1 MGFSVLDETDKI
13 FKQNSQNSSGPK
25 YVSIKGKTNEIIPN
39 GTSNFHPI
47 QKTDID
53 FGGPQ
58 HLNGTGLKMIADS
71 KSKSIYV
78 LDNETD
84 SVTLIN
90 TTSSDWKVEKTLQVG
105 ESPNNIA
112 IDSHTNKMYVTS
124 GQDILH
130 PLVVI
135 NLNSKFPNTIKVG
148 TQPSGIAVDP
158 KNQVVYVANFGSDDI
173 SKISTGGNSKKYE
186 PISLK
191 GKNVSIYKG
200 SAPLTSTEA
209 KRASGSVASKL
220 TISNTSSFNPSSLK
234 DQYSLSLI
242 SRVPESNTS
251 SFNPS
256 SVTVNPNTSMVYVA
270 NFGNNTVSVIN
281 DKKDKQEVMKII
293 PVGIHPTGIAVDTK
307 TETVYVANEGDN
319 SVSVLDIKKIVF
331 ENNTSYYNI
340 QTIPLGKGKGP
351 VDVAVNPYT
360 DLVYVANFLDNS
372 ISVIGGKAEKKEV
385 INTIFVGQHPSSIAI
400 NPDQDVL
407 DVAEAGSNSMST
419 VYLKTKTSISEVN
432 FRGFSDIDQ
441 MGNCGEVKASNSVAS
456 GYIGN
461 DKSENTIDGNRNTSW
476 TNYYPSWILFGFKK
490 PTVICNINIGWNYDR
505 QEFAESPYKINISY
519 SNSSNSN
526 FKNVTYNSN
535 IITTQGG
542 ASITY
547 DLNKH
552 VNAKYMKINVTH
564 INNKIRQTPSQKP
577 GTENGGLIPLKINSS
592 EAGGITQLDIG
603 LPSPVGIAFDDKANM
618 IYLGSKKYNWVSQVN
633 DRTNTI
639 LSPMLAG
646 ELPVALAVDP
656 NNGVIYVANWGSN
669 TVSIINGT
677 ITTKR

>member
-1 MGFSVLDETDKI
+1 MCCT
-13 FKQNSQNSSGPK
+13 
-25 YVSIKGKTNEIIPN
+25 
-39 GTSNFHPI
+39 
-47 QKTDID
+47 
-53 FGGPQ
+53 
-58 HLNGTGLKMIADS
+58 
-71 KSKSIYV
+71 
-78 LDNETD
+78 
-84 SVTLIN
+84 
-90 TTSSDWKVEKTLQVG
+90 
-105 ESPNNIA
+105 
-112 IDSHTNKMYVTS
+112 
-124 GQDILH
+124 
-130 PLVVI
+130 
-135 NLNSKFPNTIKVG
+135 
-148 TQPSGIAVDP
+148 
-158 KNQVVYVANFGSDDI
+158 
-173 SKISTGGNSKKYE
+173 
-186 PISLK
+186 
-191 GKNVSIYKG
+191 
-200 SAPLTSTEA
+200 
-209 KRASGSVASKL
+209 
-220 TISNTSSFNPSSLK
+220 
-234 DQYSLSLI
+234 
-242 SRVPESNTS
+242 
-251 SFNPS
+251 
-256 SVTVNPNTSMVYVA
+256 
-270 NFGNNTVSVIN
+270 
-281 DKKDKQEVMKII
+281 
-293 PVGIHPTGIAVDTK
+293 
-307 TETVYVANEGDN
+307 
-319 SVSVLDIKKIVF
+319 
-331 ENNTSYYNI
+331 
-340 QTIPLGKGKGP
+340 
-351 VDVAVNPYT
+351 
-360 DLVYVANFLDNS
+360 
-372 ISVIGGKAEKKEV
+372 
-385 INTIFVGQHPSSIAI
+385 
-400 NPDQDVL
+400 
-407 DVAEAGSNSMST
+407 VAEAGSNSMST

-646 ELPVALAVDP
+646 ELLLH
-656 NNGVIYVANWGSN
+656 
-669 TVSIINGT
+669 
-677 ITTKR
+677 